1 MLIVLK
7 KICEQKN
14 VNYLKKMNT
23 FFIPTASKNIKIQKV
38 KFDVGLSYEDC
49 L

>member
-1 MLIVLK
+1 
-7 KICEQKN
+7 
-14 VNYLKKMNT
+14 MNT

-49 L
+49 LKPVSTSYEL